1 MCLSNNQTIDINN
14 LRYSLHSITV
24 SREMSHDAYISLVN
38 MTYLNITLDVKKKK
52 WISHYKI

>member
-14 LRYSLHSITV
+14 LRYPLHSITV

-52 WISHYKI
+52 VDFPL